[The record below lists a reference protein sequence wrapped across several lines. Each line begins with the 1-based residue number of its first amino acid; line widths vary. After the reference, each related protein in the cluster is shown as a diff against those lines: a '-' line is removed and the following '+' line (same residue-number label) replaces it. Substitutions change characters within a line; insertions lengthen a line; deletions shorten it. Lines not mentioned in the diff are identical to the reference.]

1 LIVTRIS
8 YFACLCVLA
17 VPFAF
22 GFQAGP
28 ASPQDQQQ
36 RTGTDVQKP
45 GSTPSAT
52 VKQSPGEEDPPEEDE
67 SIAPE
72 KFALNPLESE
82 RNIKVGNYYWHK
94 GKYRAAAGR
103 YERAAKF
110 NPNSAEAFFKLGE
123 AEDKLKNKDAARVAY
138 ERVTKIAPD
147 SKLAQEARKKLG
159 KG

>member
-1 LIVTRIS
+1 VTRIS
-8 YFACLCVLA
+8 YLACLFVLA
-17 VPFAF
+17 APFAF
-22 GFQAGP
+22 GFQAG
-28 ASPQDQQQ
+28 AGSPQDKQQ

-45 GSTPSAT
+45 GSNSPAT
-52 VKQSPGEEDPPEEDE
+52 VKQAPDEEQPPEEDE

-72 KFALNPLESE
+72 KYTLNPLESE

-103 YERAAKF
+103 YERAAKY
-110 NPNSAEAFFKLGE
+110 NPSSAEAFFKLGE
-123 AEDKLKNKDAARVAY
+123 AQDKLKNKEAARVAY

-147 SKLAQEARKKLG
+147 SKLAQEAKKKLG